1 MRACCANYIKVLDNT
16 TDLINFIDDIPQTIL
31 NETILINEIFKKYL
45 LLNDPSLVL
54 KFFSNFDVS
63 QFDSNTWTYVIRA
76 YNKTNSKVTNKKKKK
91 ISFIRTFPRKGIKKM
106 FVSCKVCL

>member
-1 MRACCANYIKVLDNT
+1 MFVYIFLLRACCANYIKVLDNT

-76 YNKTNSKVTNKKKKK
+76 YNKTNSKVTNKKKRNFLSFAPFPERVSKK
-91 ISFIRTFPRKGIKKM
+91 
-106 FVSCKVCL
+106 CL